1 MGDGECNLMAECSTL
16 YSSNTDL
23 LTAHLDC
30 TAHDIELKFP
40 RNLKMTVKGSEVV
53 TFHEN

>member
-1 MGDGECNLMAECSTL
+1 MGDGECNLMAECGTL